1 MGIINDI
8 LGFFINFTTHMFLIC
23 LAFCLQFKFRK
34 NGGWIFGIAGAA
46 YVFGPFVYREI
57 SGNKFY
63 SDFYFMIG
71 WYSVSYILL
80 CTVLF
85 FILYFSF
92 KVSAKELLL
101 ILCVTYLIQNVI
113 FNGMRVIS
121 YFTGLKDIGLNAIN
135 VCVIFIICITI
146 FVLGKKSFA
155 KFNVS
160 LVKTAYVLVFSASI
174 IILLTVISQWVGSS
188 KDNAS
193 TGACIYAI
201 IASLL
206 LIFIL
211 VGIFNNTRL
220 EYENAVINELLKK
233 AERQHKVSSE
243 NIEYINVKVHDLK
256 HQIAAIKQ
264 LIGSGS
270 VAPALQSKIS
280 ELEKTAKVYDDTVFT
295 GNNIL
300 DSIIMEQKVYCRNNS
315 IQLDYV
321 IDGGALNFVE
331 PVDLYVIFGN
341 AIDNAIESVLKID
354 DIDKRIITIRA
365 QSSGRFVSI
374 QFENPYEGEIAF
386 YGGMPKTSKSG
397 KSFHGFGIKSIKFLV
412 AKYGGNVTISAEN
425 HRFCLSVFIPI
436 NNEIKHESDAGAAA
450 ERA

>member
-46 YVFGPFVYREI
+46 YAFGPFVYREI

-101 ILCVTYLIQNVI
+101 ILCVTYLIQNAI

-174 IILLTVISQWVGSS
+174 IIYKRAFEKSRKTTQNFEREYRVYKRKSTLGSS

-193 TGACIYAI
+193 TGVGIYAF

-220 EYENAVINELLKK
+220 EYENAV
-233 AERQHKVSSE
+233 
-243 NIEYINVKVHDLK
+243 LK

-280 ELEKTAKVYDDTVFT
+280 ELEKAAKVYDDTVFT

-300 DSIIMEQKVYCRNNS
+300 DSIITEQKVYCRNNS

-386 YGGMPKTSKSG
+386 YG
-397 KSFHGFGIKSIKFLV
+397 
-412 AKYGGNVTISAEN
+412 
-425 HRFCLSVFIPI
+425 
-436 NNEIKHESDAGAAA
+436 
-450 ERA
+450 